1 MLHVNM
7 LVNYRRRYSM
17 LFESSK
23 FSFFLVTHLLAVVE
37 TNLKKTRRL
46 NALNN
51 TDKDNTSLPINIEL
65 ILLQRTLCKDNS
77 SN

>member
-1 MLHVNM
+1 
-7 LVNYRRRYSM
+7 M

-23 FSFFLVTHLLAVVE
+23 FSFFLVIHLLAVVE

-51 TDKDNTSLPINIEL
+51 TDKDNTSLPINNYQVNGLVFLVVNLRSRLRCSWLHIY
-65 ILLQRTLCKDNS
+65 
-77 SN
+77 

>member
-1 MLHVNM
+1 
-7 LVNYRRRYSM
+7 M
-17 LFESSK
+17 LFESGK

-77 SN
+77 SNEITIKLMG